1 MVLVV
6 KNPPAKAGQLR
17 RHRFHLWVGKILL
30 RRAGQP
36 IPVFLPGESHG
47 QRSLEGYTPW
57 GCKESDTDTT
67 KSTSRAPK
75 SGERTDGAVQQ
86 KTVKREGM
94 HLKGT
99 QTSQG
104 SKNPLRRECSKVAPP
119 RWRCQRLETRQEEII
134 LQISRI
140 LHNRDWERHFPR
152 LSMTSQTCS
161 LGSLPAHTST
171 CSFHL
176 SRHTVPASLVTQLV
190 KNPPAMQKTLVQFLD
205 RDDPLE
211 KG

>member
-1 MVLVV
+1 MKLWKPTDRYILGPSQRGASQVALVV
-6 KNPPAKAGQLR
+6 KNPPANAGQLK
-17 RHRFHLWVGKILL
+17 RHRFHLSVGNILL
-30 RRAGQP
+30 RRAWQP
-36 IPVFLPGESHG
+36 TPVFLPGQSHG
-47 QRSLEGYTPW
+47 QRSLEGYSPW

-67 KSTSRAPK
+67 KATSHAPK

-94 HLKGT
+94 YLKGT
-99 QTSQG
+99 QTPQG
-104 SKNPLRRECSKVAPP
+104 SENPLRREGSKVGPP

-161 LGSLPAHTST
+161 LGSLQIT
-171 CSFHL
+171 
-176 SRHTVPASLVTQLV
+176 R
-190 KNPPAMQKTLVQFLD
+190 PPVLFTYLD
-205 RDDPLE
+205 IQCELPW
-211 KG
+211 